1 MKTMT
6 ARVILLINDKTLVRE
21 VIELC
26 LQDLAGWQVFSVASR
41 TEGLKIARTESLDA
55 IVLDICCL
63 DSLMFLQQLKAN
75 PATQS
80 IPIVLLTN
88 QEKRFTPQQLQQF
101 TIVGVVE
108 QPFMPLDL
116 PSQIATFL
124 GWNEIKC

>member
-6 ARVILLINDKTLVRE
+6 ARVILLINDEALVRE

-41 TEGLKIARTESLDA
+41 SEGLKIAYTEQLDA
-55 IVLDICCL
+55 IVLDISCL

-75 PATQS
+75 PATKS
-80 IPIVLLTN
+80 IPVVLLTDR
-88 QEKRFTPQQLQQF
+88 EKRFTTQQLQQF
-101 TIVGVVE
+101 TIAGVVE

-116 PSQIATFL
+116 RDRIATFL
-124 GWNEIKC
+124 GWNNIN